1 MKTGE
6 HTNEHGVRVTEHTCD
21 TCGLEFTICPGI
33 DDYPNCMTIDC
44 DSYDPD
50 VDMTDEQIMDALHT
64 PNSGPRMVI
73 H

>member
-6 HTNEHGVRVTEHTCD
+6 FTNEYGVRVTEHICD
-21 TCGLEFTICPGI
+21 TCGTLFSLCPGV
-33 DDYPNCMTIDC
+33 DDWPDCLGIDC

-50 VDMTDEQIMDALHT
+50 REVDLEDIKPSE
-64 PNSGPRMVI
+64 GPRQVI

>member
-6 HTNEHGVRVTEHTCD
+6 HTNEHGVRVTEHVCD
-21 TCGLEFTICPGI
+21 TCGVEFEICPGI
-33 DDYPNCMTIDC
+33 DDYPNCLTIEC

-50 VDMTDEQIMDALHT
+50 VELSAEEIEILINT
-64 PNSGPRMVI
+64 PRSGPRRVI

>member
-6 HTNEHGVRVTEHTCD
+6 HTNEHGVRVTEHICEA
-21 TCGLEFTICPGI
+21 CGEPFTICPGI
-33 DDYPNCMTIDC
+33 DDFPDCLGDDC

-50 VDMTDEQIMDALHT
+50 REVDLNDLRT
-64 PNSGPRMVI
+64 GPRQVI